1 MLLDGTKI
9 QSLNRYMLGLGVP
22 DERDYQGYNRPDWT
36 RMETIGRYRGDFDDR
51 MCAFVL
57 GTLSNYVNTQLTA
70 SKDDILESLAAYK
83 ERIKGKDT
91 DFGDNF
97 LYDKGKDMFIA
108 DGITYEGTSYVN
120 RSGGMNIPFVRVSC
134 PIGKSAAWNV
144 ALGMKKR
151 YSVIL
156 TSAEPN
162 VKRVVLDIRPDVF
175 EEALEKI
182 DRESKFGCR
191 PGKSLHDFMTD
202 GGLESV
208 KKEYDDLFKPKVK
221 EAKKVD
227 VVSVNDK
234 EVLIHYDGY
243 VQAVNDLKSTYAIKS
258 IYDRDTCK
266 WNTLVPANA
275 LTAVSDALKGNGFD
289 LDAAEVGRMIAEEVR
304 KLNERIEN
312 KSGNTLIDVNKLKLP
327 FKPYDFQIED
337 AKEIVSHRRYLVGHD
352 MGLGKSFMLSLV
364 GASIDGPKLCIVPES
379 LRLNWKREIMNV
391 EPNADISVGKP
402 GQPLRLAKDWTVIG
416 YKEAVKYKKELI
428 ENKFRCLIV
437 DEAHKCKSVNNK
449 GEATAARGE
458 AVIEISDSV
467 DFCYPMTGTPIPA
480 YNKDV
485 YNIFRMLQAPEVIK
499 GNKYDF
505 IDFAQEYC
513 AAVKR
518 RFGWEC
524 EGSSNQEGLNALLDK
539 YMVRRLKKDVLPNLT
554 KQRVFIPVELRG
566 RKYKTFEHR
575 LVHPKKGD
583 SMMQLAVEARNAMSV
598 EKIKE
603 GMDIADAMLEAG
615 KSVVLVSGF
624 NDALDAV
631 VENYKD
637 DCCCI
642 RGGMTDEQKL
652 KAIDDFQSGKVHV
665 CALNT
670 VAGGVGVT
678 LTKAS
683 NMIICDY
690 DWTPANMSQVED
702 RICRSG
708 QTDNC
713 MIHYVYAENSVIDK
727 IFMEIITER
736 SANIDMI
743 VDREENTMDFWSERA
758 GGLNAASFMD
768 MLRARLEEEREKEGE
783 NVGDTAADTLI
794 AGDDIEI

>member
-57 GTLSNYVNTQLTA
+57 STLSNYVNTQLTVN
-70 SKDDILESLAAYK
+70 KEDILESLAVYK
-83 ERIKGKDT
+83 ERSKEQDA
-91 DFGDNF
+91 DFGDGF
-97 LYDKGKDMFIA
+97 LYDKGKDMFVS
-108 DGITYEGTSYVN
+108 DGITYEGTSYVT
-120 RSGGMNIPFVRVSC
+120 RTGGMNIPYVRVSC
-134 PIGKSAAWNV
+134 PIGKNAAWNV
-144 ALGMKKR
+144 ALGMKYR

-182 DRESKFGCR
+182 DSASKYGCR
-191 PGKSLHDFMTD
+191 PGKTLHDFMTD

-208 KKEYDDLFKPKVK
+208 KKEYEDLFKPKQTI
-221 EAKKVD
+221 
-227 VVSVNDK
+227 K
-234 EVLIHYDGY
+234 EVSIISVDENGAMIHYDGY
-243 VQAVNDLKSTYAIKS
+243 VGAVNDLKSSYAIKS
-258 IYDRDTCK
+258 IFDNGK
-266 WNTLVPANA
+266 WNTWVPVNA
-275 LTAVSDALKGNGFD
+275 LTAVGNALGRCGYVFDAD
-289 LDAAEVGRMIAEEVR
+289 EAAKMVAEKNRE
-304 KLNERIEN
+304 LEERIEN
-312 KSGNTLIDVNKLKLP
+312 KSGNTLIDVSKLKLP

-337 AKEIVSHRRYLVGHD
+337 AKEIVSHKRFLVAHD
-352 MGLGKSFMLSLV
+352 MGCGKSLICSLV

-391 EPNADISVGKP
+391 EPDADISVGKP

-428 ENKFRCLIV
+428 ANKFRCLIV
-437 DEAHKCKSVNNK
+437 DEAHKCKSVNNR
-449 GEATAARGE
+449 GEATAARGD
-458 AVIEISDSV
+458 AVIAISESV

-485 YNIFRMLQAPEVIK
+485 YNIFRMLQAPEVITGK
-499 GNKYDF
+499 KYDF
-505 IDFAQEYC
+505 IDFAQKYC
-513 AAVKR
+513 GAVKD
-518 RFGWEC
+518 RFGWKC
-524 EGSSNQEGLNALLDK
+524 EGSSNQEDLNALLDK
-539 YMVRRLKKDVLPNLT
+539 YMVRRLKKDVLPDLT
-554 KQRVFIPVELRG
+554 KQRVFIPVELMG
-566 RKYKTFEHR
+566 RKYKTLERR
-575 LVHPKKGD
+575 LAHPKKGD
-583 SMMQLAVEARNAMSV
+583 SLMQLAMETRNAMSV

-624 NDALDAV
+624 NDALDV
-631 VENYKD
+631 VVDTYKD

-652 KAIDDFQSGKVHV
+652 KAIDDFQAGKVHV

-713 MIHYVYAENSVIDK
+713 MIHYVYAENSIIDR
-727 IFMEIITER
+727 IFMELITKR
-736 SANIDMI
+736 SANIDMV

-758 GGLNAASFMD
+758 GGLNPASFMD

-783 NVGDTAADTLI
+783 NVGDTAAGDTVVS
-794 AGDDIEI
+794 DDIEI